1 MENDVNI
8 AIEEFKLSIINL
20 LNESNMPIGMIYYIM
35 KDVFG
40 EITEEYQNYLNTVMK
55 KRQAEA
61 AAMAASQ
68 EPEAVTEEI
77 VDNDSLTD

>member
-8 AIEEFKLSIINL
+8 TIEEFKLSVINL
-20 LNESNMPIGMIYYIM
+20 LNESHMPIGMIYYIM

-40 EITEEYQNYLNTVMK
+40 EITEEYQNYLNTAMK

-68 EPEAVTEEI
+68 EPEVVTEET

>member
-8 AIEEFKLSIINL
+8 TIEEFKLSIINL
-20 LNESNMPIGMIYYIM
+20 LNNSNMPIGMIYYIM

-40 EITEEYQNYLNTVMK
+40 EITEEYQNYLNTAMK
-55 KRQAEA
+55 KRQVEA
-61 AAMAASQ
+61 AAAASK
-68 EPEAVTEEI
+68 EPESVTEEI

>member
-8 AIEEFKLSIINL
+8 KIEEFKLSIINL

-40 EITEEYQNYLNTVMK
+40 EITEEYQNYLNTAMK
-55 KRQAEA
+55 KIQAEA
-61 AAMAASQ
+61 AAAASQ
-68 EPEAVTEEI
+68 ESEAVTEEI